1 MQTYQQQ
8 FFNILPLLFTNHRY
22 KCCIIPVRYNYYFYK
37 TFAETKYYTTALKQK
52 FRQGI
57 TLQGQWN
64 FISFIFIIG
73 GIVLMSYPKTFYFGV
88 PLVVLLLPVLLSI
101 RGTDI
106 DYSEKTFRKWIWY
119 YGFKIGKT
127 ISLDGYTFAELRNY
141 YACHTMGCES
151 ISGTYT
157 AKTFEILLGGP
168 NKPKIIFTEIPNY
181 ATARKALDELC
192 AQSGLELI
200 DSYEA
205 MIDRVRNLPYS
216 DPGRMR

>member
-1 MQTYQQQ
+1 VQTYQQQ
-8 FFNILPLLFTNHRY
+8 FFNILLILFANHRY
-22 KCCIIPVRYNYYFYK
+22 KCCFIPIQYNYYFYK
-37 TFAETKYYTTALKQK
+37 TFAAIKYFTSALKQK

-64 FISFIFIIG
+64 FASFIFIVG
-73 GIVLMSYPKTFYFGV
+73 GFVMMSYRQTFYFGL
-88 PLVVLLLPVLLSI
+88 PLVLLLFPVLLSI

-106 DYSEKTFRKWIWY
+106 DYEKKSFRKWTWY
-119 YGFKIGKT
+119 YGFKIGKVY
-127 ISLDGYTFAELRNY
+127 SLVGYTFAELRNY

-168 NKPKIIFTEIPNY
+168 NKPKIIFTEIPDY
-181 ATARKALDELC
+181 ASTRKALDEIC
-192 AQSGLELI
+192 SQSGLELI

-205 MIDRVRNLPYS
+205 MLDRVRNLPNTNP
-216 DPGRMR
+216 DRKR

>member
-1 MQTYQQQ
+1 M
-8 FFNILPLLFTNHRY
+8 
-22 KCCIIPVRYNYYFYK
+22 
-37 TFAETKYYTTALKQK
+37 KQK

-64 FISFIFIIG
+64 FASFIFIIG
-73 GIVLMSYPKTFYFGV
+73 GIVLMSYHKTFYFGL

-101 RGTDI
+101 RGADI
-106 DYSEKTFRKWIWY
+106 DYSKKTFRKWTWY

-127 ISLDGYTFAELRNY
+127 FSLDEYTFAELRNY
-141 YACHTMGCES
+141 YSCHTMGCES

-168 NKPKIIFTEIPNY
+168 NKAKLILTEIPNY
-181 ATARKALDELC
+181 ASARKALDEIC

-205 MIDRVRNLPYS
+205 MLDRVRNLPHT
-216 DPGRMR
+216 DPDRKR

>member
-1 MQTYQQQ
+1 M
-8 FFNILPLLFTNHRY
+8 
-22 KCCIIPVRYNYYFYK
+22 
-37 TFAETKYYTTALKQK
+37 
-52 FRQGI
+52 
-57 TLQGQWN
+57 
-64 FISFIFIIG
+64 
-73 GIVLMSYPKTFYFGV
+73 

-106 DYSEKTFRKWIWY
+106 DYSEKKFRKWTWY

-127 ISLDGYTFAELRNY
+127 ISLNGYTFAELRNY

-181 ATARKALDELC
+181 ATARKALDEIC